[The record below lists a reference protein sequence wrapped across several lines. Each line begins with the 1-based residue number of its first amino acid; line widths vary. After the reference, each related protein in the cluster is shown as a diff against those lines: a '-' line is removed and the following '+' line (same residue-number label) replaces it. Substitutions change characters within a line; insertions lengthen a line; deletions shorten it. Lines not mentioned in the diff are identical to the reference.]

1 VTLFVL
7 DASVALAW
15 FIDHPV
21 HPYAVQIREKVAR
34 GARAVVPMLWEMEFA
49 NGVLMAERR
58 KLMTDV
64 EGDEC
69 LAEMERMRASSI
81 EVDYG
86 FGTVRDVVSLARKF
100 QLTIYDACY
109 LELAKRLT
117 VPLATLDKSLH
128 SSALKAGITVMA

>member
-1 VTLFVL
+1 
-7 DASVALAW
+7 
-15 FIDHPV
+15 
-21 HPYAVQIREKVAR
+21 
-34 GARAVVPMLWEMEFA
+34 MLWEMEFA

-128 SSALKAGITVMA
+128 SSALKAGITAMA